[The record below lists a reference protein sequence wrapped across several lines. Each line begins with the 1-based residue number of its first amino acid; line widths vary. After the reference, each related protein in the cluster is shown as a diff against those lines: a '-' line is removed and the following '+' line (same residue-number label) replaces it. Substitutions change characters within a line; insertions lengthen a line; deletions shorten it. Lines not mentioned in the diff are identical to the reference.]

1 LPLDGRLVLVTGAS
15 RGLGR
20 ASALALAKAG
30 AHVIATARTAGGLE
44 ELDDEIRADGGEA
57 TLVPLD
63 LRDGDAIDRLG
74 AEIHRRWG
82 RLDGFFGN
90 AGLLGVLT
98 PLAHLDVKVWDETL
112 AVNLTANW
120 RMIRSLDPLLR
131 QSDAGR
137 ALFVTSGAVR
147 NCRPFWGTYSIT
159 KAGLEALVRT
169 YAAEMKSTAVRANLL
184 EPGPMRTAM
193 RAKAMPG
200 EDPSSVTPPEDIAPI
215 VVEMLSPEFE
225 QTGVMYDR
233 RAGGIQTFD

>member
-1 LPLDGRLVLVTGAS
+1 MPLDGRLVLVTGAS